1 MSESKA
7 KETLDKAG
15 YKYDL
20 KYKSDS
26 TVAKGNVISQSTSGS
41 TVTLTIS
48 DGPSSSNNNQ
58 GSGGSGNN

>member
-48 DGPSSSNNNQ
+48 DGPSNNNQ